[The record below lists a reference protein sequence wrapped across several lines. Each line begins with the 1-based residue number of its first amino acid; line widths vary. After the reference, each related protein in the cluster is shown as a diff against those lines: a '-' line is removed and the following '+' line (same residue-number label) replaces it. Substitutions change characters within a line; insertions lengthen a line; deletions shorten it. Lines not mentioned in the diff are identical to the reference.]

1 MEVTDALRV
10 PLDPAHVREALGDL
24 ALLRASL
31 DNCESFARLPG
42 GEYALTMIVPL
53 GALRARYEIRAH
65 TAGRT
70 RQAAHAEGEP
80 DAASPA
86 GASSPSSA
94 DNYARTLSFK
104 ARGEGVG
111 SLRGQ
116 IAVALN
122 PDANSESTWVEYT
135 VWATVSGP
143 LAGLPSRQI
152 ENSLREVADDFFS
165 EFCEVVRAKH
175 GLPSIR
181 AQQEAASRRHVF
193 LRPSTMSAAFSR
205 RAVNPP
211 RQLRAPAA
219 DAASGV
225 LHHRLPGHGL
235 GRHDRDHSDDPHPL
249 GLPGWAWAT
258 MLVCIALFAFFA
270 QRVGLQ

>member
-122 PDANSESTWVEYT
+122 PDATSESTWVEYT

-152 ENSLREVADDFFS
+152 ENCCAKWPTISSPSSAKSCVRSTACRRFGRSRKPVRGVMY
-165 EFCEVVRAKH
+165 FCGRA
-175 GLPSIR
+175 R
-181 AQQEAASRRHVF
+181 CRRHF
-193 LRPSTMSAAFSR
+193 RGARAIR
-205 RAVNPP
+205 RASFA
-211 RQLRAPAA
+211 RLAA

>member
-1 MEVTDALRV
+1 MEVTDALCV

-31 DNCESFARLPG
+31 DNCESFTRTPG
-42 GEYALTMIVPL
+42 GEYVLTLTVPL

-65 TAGRT
+65 AAGRT
-70 RQAAHAEGEP
+70 RQAARAPGETTETTESD
-80 DAASPA
+80 DAV
-86 GASSPSSA
+86 
-94 DNYARTLSFK
+94 YARTLSFK

-122 PDANSESTWVEYT
+122 PDDDGAATWIEYT

-152 ENSLREVADDFFS
+152 ENSLREVADDFFA

-175 GLPSIR
+175 GQPSLR
-181 AQQEAASRRHVF
+181 AQQEAHARRHVF
-193 LRPSTMSAAFSR
+193 LRPAAMSAAFSR
-205 RAVNPP
+205 RSGMPS
-211 RQLRAPAA
+211 RQLRSSVA
-219 DAASGV
+219 DAAATGV

-235 GRHDRDHSDDPHPL
+235 GRHDSDHSHDPHPL
-249 GLPGWAWAT
+249 GLPGWAWAA
-258 MLVCIALFAFFA
+258 MLLCIALFAFFA

>member
-10 PLDPAHVREALGDL
+10 PLDPAHVRDALGDL

-31 DNCESFARLPG
+31 DNCESFTRTPG
-42 GEYALTMIVPL
+42 GEYVLTLIVPL

-65 TAGRT
+65 AAGRT
-70 RQAAHAEGEP
+70 RQAAHAEGDTTEP
-80 DAASPA
+80 ADADADAA
-86 GASSPSSA
+86 
-94 DNYARTLSFK
+94 YARTLSFK

-122 PDANSESTWVEYT
+122 ADEDDSDSTWIEYT

-152 ENSLREVADDFFS
+152 ENALREGADDFFA

-175 GLPSIR
+175 GLSSIR
-181 AQQEAASRRHVF
+181 AQQEPGTRRHVF
-193 LRPSTMSAAFSR
+193 LRPSAMSAAFMR
-205 RAVNPP
+205 RPGATQ
-211 RQLRAPAA
+211 RQHRPGGA

-235 GRHDRDHSDDPHPL
+235 GRHDRDHSHDPHPL
-249 GLPGWAWAT
+249 GLPGWAWAA
-258 MLVCIALFAFFA
+258 MLVCIALFAFLA
-270 QRVGLQ
+270 PRVGLQ

>member
-31 DNCESFARLPG
+31 DNCESFTRLPG
-42 GEYALTMIVPL
+42 GEYALTLIVPL
-53 GALRARYEIRAH
+53 GSLRARYEIRAH
-65 TAGRT
+65 SAGRT
-70 RQAAHAEGEP
+70 RGAAHAAGEP
-80 DAASPA
+80 LVADSPQTSAS
-86 GASSPSSA
+86 
-94 DNYARTLSFK
+94 TMSFK

-122 PDANSESTWVEYT
+122 PDETGDETWIDYT

-152 ENSLREVADDFFS
+152 ENSLRELADDFFS

-175 GLPSIR
+175 GMPSIR
-181 AQQEAASRRHVF
+181 GERDASPRRHVF
-193 LRPSTMSAAFSR
+193 LRPNSMSAVFSR
-205 RAVNPP
+205 RAGMPP
-211 RQLRAPAA
+211 RHQRSPSAEA
-219 DAASGV
+219 AASGV
-225 LHHRLPGHGL
+225 LHHRLPGHGIA
-235 GRHDRDHSDDPHPL
+235 RRDHDHSHDPHPL
-249 GLPGWAWAT
+249 GLPGWAWAA
-258 MLVCIALFAFFA
+258 MLVCVALFAFFA

>member
-1 MEVTDALRV
+1 MEVTDALCV

-31 DNCESFARLPG
+31 DNCESFTRTAG
-42 GEYALTMIVPL
+42 GEYVLTLIVPL

-65 TAGRT
+65 AAGRT
-70 RQAAHAEGEP
+70 RQAAHAEGET
-80 DAASPA
+80 DATDSDDIA
-86 GASSPSSA
+86 
-94 DNYARTLSFK
+94 YARTLSFK

-122 PDANSESTWVEYT
+122 PDDDGGATWIEYT

-152 ENSLREVADDFFS
+152 ENALREGADDFFA

-175 GLPSIR
+175 GLPSMR
-181 AQQEAASRRHVF
+181 AAGERAERRHVF
-193 LRPSTMSAAFSR
+193 LRPSVMSAAFSR
-205 RAVNPP
+205 RPGA
-211 RQLRAPAA
+211 LRASSA
-219 DAASGV
+219 DAHASGV
-225 LHHRLPGHGL
+225 LRHRLPGHGFVH
-235 GRHDRDHSDDPHPL
+235 RDRDHSHDPHPL
-249 GLPGWAWAT
+249 GLPGWAWAA
-258 MLVCIALFAFFA
+258 MLVCIALFAYFA
-270 QRVGLQ
+270 QHIGLQ

>member
-10 PLDPAHVREALGDL
+10 PLQPAHVREALGDL

-31 DNCESFARLPG
+31 DHCETFSKLPG

-70 RQAAHAEGEP
+70 RQAAHTEGEP
-80 DAASPA
+80 EPADA
-86 GASSPSSA
+86 GT
-94 DNYARTLSFK
+94 DTYARTLSFK

-122 PDANSESTWVEYT
+122 TDEDGESTWIEYT

-152 ENSLREVADDFFS
+152 ENSLREVADDFFA

-175 GLPSIR
+175 GQPSLR
-181 AQQEAASRRHVF
+181 AQQEAHARRHVF
-193 LRPSTMSAAFSR
+193 LRPAAMSAAFSR
-205 RAVNPP
+205 RSGMPS
-211 RQLRAPAA
+211 RQLRSSVA
-219 DAASGV
+219 DAAATGV

-235 GRHDRDHSDDPHPL
+235 GRHDSDHSHDPHPL
-249 GLPGWAWAT
+249 GLPGWAWAA
-258 MLVCIALFAFFA
+258 MLLCIALFAFFA

>member
-10 PLDPAHVREALGDL
+10 PLDPAHVRDALGDL

-31 DNCESFARLPG
+31 DNCESFTRTPG
-42 GEYALTMIVPL
+42 GEYVLTLIVPL

-65 TAGRT
+65 AAGRT

-80 DAASPA
+80 AEPADAADTA
-86 GASSPSSA
+86 
-94 DNYARTLSFK
+94 YARTLSFK

-122 PDANSESTWVEYT
+122 PDEDDSDSTWIEYT

-152 ENSLREVADDFFS
+152 ENALREGADDFFA

-175 GLPSIR
+175 GLPSMR
-181 AQQEAASRRHVF
+181 AAGENAARRHVF
-193 LRPSTMSAAFSR
+193 LRPSSMSAAFSR
-205 RAVNPP
+205 RPGAM
-211 RQLRAPAA
+211 RAPSA
-219 DAASGV
+219 DAHASGV
-225 LHHRLPGHGL
+225 LRHRLHGHGFVH
-235 GRHDRDHSDDPHPL
+235 HDRDHSHDPHPL
-249 GLPGWAWAT
+249 GLPAWAWAA
-258 MLVCIALFAFFA
+258 MLVCIALFAYLA
-270 QRVGLQ
+270 QHVGLG